1 MSEIITF
8 RDVMS
13 GGHALRVYESG
24 DANAAPVLW
33 LHGSGP
39 GVDALAN
46 WQGLLNDLAGDFHN
60 VAPDIL
66 GFGESACPDPW
77 PRGVS
82 ASVEL
87 RARNTLDLLDE
98 LQIDAAHVVGNSMG
112 GMIAMRMAQIAP
124 ERLRKLVLMG
134 SGGAGGLRPEA
145 ARKTMEYLANPTAE
159 NLYGL
164 MQMFVYDEEAFGVD
178 LRKLAADRMAIA
190 MRPHIARVNAA
201 TFDFSQP
208 LFVLTPEQLAEI
220 RHEALVIHGREDRV
234 LPVEASHFLSTHLPN
249 AQLHVFPRS
258 GHWAQL
264 EHRRAFK
271 SLIKAFLNGSL
282 SQEQE

>member
-1 MSEIITF
+1 MSETITS
-8 RDVMS
+8 REVIAD
-13 GGHALRVYESG
+13 GHSLRVYESG
-24 DANAAPVLW
+24 GADAAPVLW

-46 WQGLLNDLAGDFHN
+46 WKGLLTDLAGDFHN
-60 VAPDIL
+60 IAPDIL

-77 PRGVS
+77 PHGVA

-87 RARNTLDLLDE
+87 RARNTLALLDE
-98 LQIDAAHVVGNSMG
+98 LQIEVAHVVGNSMG

-124 ERLRKLVLMG
+124 TRLKRLVLMG

-145 ARKTMEYLANPTAE
+145 AKKTMEYLANPSADH
-159 NLYGL
+159 LHGL
-164 MQMFVYDEEAFGVD
+164 MQMFVYDEAAFGVD
-178 LRKLAADRMAIA
+178 LRKLAAERMAIA

-208 LFVLTPEQLAEI
+208 MFVLTQEQLAEI
-220 RHEALVIHGREDRV
+220 PHETLVIHGREDRV

-249 AQLHVFPRS
+249 AQLHVFPKS

-264 EHRRAFK
+264 EHRRGFK
-271 SLIKAFLNGSL
+271 SLIQAFLQGSL
-282 SQEQE
+282 